1 MRVVFM
7 GTPAF
12 AVPALAAIVREG
24 HTVPAVYTRAPR
36 PGGRRGLAPVLT
48 PVHEAALR
56 YGLEVAV
63 PHTLRTPD
71 AAASLQSYR
80 PDTVVVVAYGLILPK
95 AVLDVPPKG
104 CLNLHASLL
113 PRWRGAAPIQR
124 AIMAGD
130 SETGIVVMRI
140 TEGLDE
146 GDIAL
151 AERIPIGPDMTAGE
165 LTAALAGLGAELIVR
180 ALRALERDELVFTP
194 QAETGITYA
203 HKIAK
208 EEARIDWRRPAGE
221 IHNLVRGL
229 SPSPGA
235 FFEADLGKGPERIKV
250 LRTGIAEGEGAP
262 GLILDDCLT
271 VACGEGAIRLLE
283 VQRSGKALMPAAE
296 FLRGAPLPK
305 GTLLPLANH
314 AALQAHP

>member
-1 MRVVFM
+1 M

-36 PGGRRGLAPVLT
+36 PGGRRGLAPALT

-56 YGLEVAV
+56 YGIEVAV
-63 PHTLRTPD
+63 PQTLRTPD
-71 AAASLQSYR
+71 AADRLQSYR
-80 PDTVVVVAYGLILPK
+80 PDAVVVVAYGLILPK

-130 SETGIVVMRI
+130 SKTGIVVMRI
-140 TEGLDE
+140 AEGLDE

-151 AERIPIGPDMTAGE
+151 TERIPIGPDMTAGE
-165 LTAALAGLGAELIVR
+165 LTAALANIGAELIVR

-194 QAETGITYA
+194 QPKTGITYA
-203 HKIAK
+203 HKIGK
-208 EEARIDWRRPAGE
+208 EEARIDWSRTARE

-235 FFEADLGKGPERIKV
+235 FFEADLGKGAERIKV
-250 LRTGIAEGEGAP
+250 LRARITEGEGAP
-262 GLILDDCLT
+262 GLILDDRLT

-283 VQRSGKALMPAAE
+283 VQRSGKAQMPAAE
-296 FLRGAPLPK
+296 FLRGAPLPP
-305 GTLLPLANH
+305 GTMLPQANH